1 MLNTLPKTPLVVE
14 DRRHFKRVKID
25 LLGRFMLENQT
36 EYPCRVDNMSPGDV
50 GVVSPVA
57 PRLSERVILYA
68 DHVGRLEGSVVRC
81 YSGGYAMILQA
92 TERKR
97 EKLAAQL
104 TWLANRH
111 ELSLPEDRRHER
123 IQPRNPVMEMVL
135 DDGRRYQVRIL
146 DLSLSGAAVACAVR
160 PAIGSRLTLGT
171 MQGRVVRQLED
182 GVAVEFAT
190 LQTRETLDERFR

>member
-1 MLNTLPKTPLVVE
+1 MLSSLPAIPLVTE
-14 DRRHFKRVKID
+14 DRRRFKRVKVD
-25 LLGRFMLENQT
+25 LLGRFMLECQD
-36 EYPCRVDNMSPGDV
+36 EYPCRVENMSPGDIAV
-50 GVVSPVA
+50 ISAVV
-57 PRLSERVILYA
+57 PRMDERIILYV
-68 DHVGRLEGSVVRC
+68 DHVGRLEGKVVRLFN
-81 YSGGYAMILQA
+81 GGYALTLQA

-111 ELSLPEDRRHER
+111 EMALPEDRRHER
-123 IQPRNPVMEMVL
+123 VEPRNPIIEMVL

-160 PAIGSRLTLGT
+160 PANGSKVVLGT

-182 GVAVEFAT
+182 GLAIEFT
-190 LQTRETLDERFR
+190 SLQTPESLNESFR